1 VSSAPIR
8 VVLAQDDLFVREGMH
23 HLIGGMDGLDV
34 VDTVGDLPAVEQAVQ
49 RLQPDV
55 VVTDIELPPTSTDEG
70 VRLAGMLRARQPD
83 VGVVVFSQHADPK
96 YARALLEGGGTRRA
110 YLLKERVTDPG
121 QLETAI
127 RAVAGG
133 GSYVDTLVVERLLD
147 ASEGQPATRIDALT
161 PREVEVMSL
170 IARAKSNGAVARELD
185 ISRRAVERHV
195 NSIFGRLGIAESPDI
210 SRRVMAVLV
219 YLEDL
224 RSRAAGDGAAAPRA
238 AG

>member
-1 VSSAPIR
+1 VSSPPIR
-8 VVLAQDDLFVREGMH
+8 VVLAEDDLFVREGVQ
-23 HLIGGMDGLDV
+23 HLIGAMDGLDV
-34 VDTVGDLPAVEQAVQ
+34 VDAVGDLPAAEQALEQ
-49 RLQPDV
+49 LKPDV

-70 VRLAGMLRARQPD
+70 LRLAGTLRARRPD
-83 VGVVVFSQHADPK
+83 VGVVVLSQHADPK
-96 YARALLEGGGTRRA
+96 YARTLLEGGGARRA

-133 GSYVDTLVVERLLD
+133 GSYVDSLVVERLLD
-147 ASEGQPATRIDALT
+147 ASAGQAATRIDALT

-170 IARAKSNGAVARELD
+170 IAQAKSNEAVARELN

-195 NSIFGRLGIAESPDI
+195 NAIFGRLAIAESSDV
-210 SRRVMAVLV
+210 SRRVMAVLL
-219 YLEDL
+219 YLEDR
-224 RSRAAGDGAAAPRA
+224 RSRAAGDGATPPSA